1 MKVRPAE
8 EKNLKRIRRIMSQV
22 QIFADR
28 IMITKKE
35 KKDKKIFCINTWN
48 NLRQNQA
55 DGD

>member
-48 NLRQNQA
+48 SLRHNSA